1 MLNMCDNI
9 HLKKILNILYVK
21 ILTKRQNYFILK
33 YVRLCRTYT
42 DVVRKFDRPLTKLY
56 NT

>member
-1 MLNMCDNI
+1 MCDNI